1 MNQFE
6 TLRRVPLLSNLTND
20 QIATVADR
28 FRADTFAPDAI
39 VFLEGD
45 PADRLWVVQAGQIKI
60 VKHKSDGQ
68 ENLLEVIMPG
78 EVFGGAAILFP
89 AHPATAVAMN
99 ETQTLSLERAEFLNL
114 LRRCPEVALH
124 IIDTLG
130 ERLRAAMK
138 MRALAP
144 ERVEVRLA
152 NILLKL
158 ARKIGAP
165 VDEGLRIDISLSRQD
180 LADMAGTTIE
190 TTIRIMSRFRKEGLV
205 HTEPG
210 GYIVI
215 TDRARLQHLSEG
227 GVLTQLS
234 PGHE

>member
-1 MNQFE
+1 MDMNQFE
-6 TLRRVPLLSNLTND
+6 ALRQVPLLAALTD
-20 QIATVADR
+20 EQIAVVADR
-28 FRADTFAPDAI
+28 FRADSFASDTI

-60 VKHKSDGQ
+60 VKHSSDGQ

-89 AHPATAVAMN
+89 AHPATAIAM
-99 ETQTLSLERAEFLNL
+99 TDTTTLSLERSEFLSL
-114 LRRCPEVALH
+114 LRRCPEVALR

-158 ARKIGAP
+158 GSKVGSP
-165 VDEGLRIDISLSRQD
+165 VVTGGSAADGLRIEISLSRQD

-190 TTIRIMSRFRKEGLV
+190 TAIRMMSRFRKEGLV

-210 GYIVI
+210 GFIVI
-215 TDRARLQHLSEG
+215 TDRERLQRLSEG
-227 GVLTQLS
+227 ES
-234 PGHE
+234 I